1 MIRAGLVLL
10 SLAGCAEDA
19 PEPVAKPPERPQQV
33 QATCP
38 QGVPAPPAPQ
48 APRTVES
55 IAAWAIAVDRALTQ
69 TEAARA
75 ICARRL
81 AEVAGLVRLVR

>member
-1 MIRAGLVLL
+1 MNRSVLAL
-10 SLAGCAEDA
+10 LCLAGCAEA
-19 PEPVAKPPERPQQV
+19 PATPAEPSTRPPVA
-33 QATCP
+33 ATCP
-38 QGVPAPPAPQ
+38 QGARPPQAPP

-55 IAAWAIAVDRALTQ
+55 IARYATAVEKARAQ

-81 AEVAGLVRLVR
+81 AEAVARLP

>member
-1 MIRAGLVLL
+1 MTRIALL
-10 SLAGCAEDA
+10 LLLAGCADAA
-19 PEPVAKPPERPQQV
+19 PEPVSEPVRAPYAV
-33 QATCP
+33 TCP
-38 QGVPAPPAPQ
+38 QGAPAPPAPR

-55 IAAWAIAVDRALTQ
+55 IAAYARAAEKARAQ

-81 AEVAGLVRLVR
+81 ADVVSRLP

>member
-1 MIRAGLVLL
+1 MTRAALVLL
-10 SLAGCAEDA
+10 ALAGCAEDA
-19 PEPVAKPPERPQQV
+19 PEPVVKPERPQV

-38 QGVPAPPAPQ
+38 QGDPAPPAPQ

-55 IAAWAIAVDRALTQ
+55 IAVWAVAVERARAQ

-81 AEVAGLVRLVR
+81 AEVAGLVR

>member
-1 MIRAGLVLL
+1 MTRAALL
-10 SLAGCAEDA
+10 LFALAACADA
-19 PEPVAKPPERPQQV
+19 PAPIAAPALPHT
-33 QATCP
+33 AITCP
-38 QGVPAPPAPQ
+38 QGAPAPRAPP

-55 IAAWAIAVDRALTQ
+55 IAVYATAVERARAQ

-81 AEVAGLVRLVR
+81 AEVAARLP